1 MQGARSDYRSDLQV
15 SFARGGHLMAKC
27 LMLSAI
33 VLLACFFVPAVPAQ
47 DVKKNDRPDF
57 FNNDQTKEV
66 AQELAKR
73 KWNNSPP
80 VKSFYASQKS
90 HAPAPR
96 RDLTGIWD
104 GTAEG
109 GVEPWGPV
117 EHRAIFPGRMQDDS
131 AGHPDETDVENPLPF
146 TAAGLEALKKNKPGV
161 GVRAVPVANAND
173 PVDNGSPPG
182 FPRMLFYEMRV
193 IELIQP
199 KNQVIL
205 LDEFDQVWRHIWTD
219 GRPLPNIDDV
229 EPRFFGYS
237 VGRWTDDY
245 TFEADTVGVDDK
257 TWLDNAGR
265 PHSYEMRVH
274 EIWHRVDYETI
285 ELTVTVDDP
294 KYYSGK
300 WNGLNKFVLHRLPDD
315 FDMEEFIY
323 NGVEATDYDQVV
335 AGEAAKPGK

>member
-1 MQGARSDYRSDLQV
+1 
-15 SFARGGHLMAKC
+15 MAKC

-33 VLLACFFVPAVPAQ
+33 ALLAVFLPGVHAQ
-47 DVKKNDRPDF
+47 DVKKNDQPDF
-57 FNNDQTKEV
+57 FNNDQPKGV
-66 AQELAKR
+66 AEELAKR
-73 KWNNSPP
+73 RWNNSPP

-96 RDLTGIWD
+96 RDLSGIWN

-109 GVEPWGPV
+109 GVQPGGPI
-117 EHRAIFPGRMQDDS
+117 EHRAVFPGRRQDDS
-131 AGHPDETDVENPLPF
+131 AGQPDETGVESPLPF

-161 GVRAVPVANAND
+161 GVRAVDVAVAND
-173 PVDNGSPPG
+173 PVDNGNPPG

-193 IELIQP
+193 IELTQT
-199 KNQVIL
+199 KNQIIL
-205 LDEFDQVWRHIWTD
+205 LDEFDQVWRHVWTD
-219 GRPLPNIDDV
+219 GRPLPDIDDV
-229 EPRFFGYS
+229 EPRIFGYS
-237 VGRWTDDY
+237 VGKWTDDY

-265 PHSYEMRVH
+265 PHSYGMRVH
-274 EIWHRVDYETI
+274 EIWRRVDYDTI

-294 KYYSGK
+294 KYYSEK

-323 NGVEATDYDQVV
+323 NGAETAEYDKIV
-335 AGEAAKPGK
+335 AGEAAKPTK